1 MHMKVV
7 PTGCQGGL
15 PVQPAARR
23 QAPDAHHL
31 LQLAGREGAM
41 LVYSLAVLSC
51 VLGACVL
58 WVGDDRCSFYF
69 SLEKS
74 RWALV

>member
-51 VLGACVL
+51 VLGAVVPVCCGQEMTGAPFIFL
-58 WVGDDRCSFYF
+58 
-69 SLEKS
+69 
-74 RWALV
+74 